1 MSLTAW
7 LSAEVRARYIKPYD
21 QADGT
26 FEPVVGG
33 TTALTTGTGA
43 NQADA
48 LWCDTR
54 TLAKASS
61 EALDLAGGLTD
72 AFGTV
77 LTLARVKGLFVAAA
91 AANTSAISVKSTA
104 AGPPT
109 TGFSAWLLADG
120 DGVYVRPGGT
130 LLLIA
135 PDATAYAVT
144 AGTGDLLTIANP
156 DADNAATYTIAL
168 IGSTS

>member
-1 MSLTAW
+1 MSLTSW
-7 LSAEVRARYIKPYD
+7 LSAEIRARYVKPYD

-26 FEPVVGG
+26 FHPVIGG
-33 TTALTTGTGA
+33 TTALTSGTGA
-43 NQADA
+43 NQADV

-54 TLAKASS
+54 TLAKASA

-77 LTLARVKGLFVAAA
+77 LTMARVKGLLVAAD
-91 AANTSAISVKSTA
+91 AANTSAISVKSVVT
-104 AGPPT
+104 GPA
-109 TGFSAWLLADG
+109 TGFSSWLVADG
-120 DGVYVRPGGT
+120 DGVSVRPGGT
-130 LLLIA
+130 LLLVA

-144 AGTGDLLTIANP
+144 AGTGDLLTVANP

-168 IGSTS
+168 IGCTV